1 MINNIAFYQLLLV
14 VCLVQTFSED
24 DRHKYLLLRQIN
36 YDFANNYEEHLDH
49 ASKDQF
55 FESEAKSLQFK
66 KRYSEYLLNLPTS
79 ESLFN
84 PNGHFAAENKL
95 GYNPLLRQNI
105 NNIFGNSKYIDNVSK
120 TPEVY
125 LNADDIS
132 PQQMN
137 INPDKSESVRGLTK
151 NLQESTLIDSSAMT
165 LSSDGL
171 PSAAGQS
178 NQVRYAMAT
187 NSLENG
193 LGHIRKNILD
203 LENMINEY
211 NKISDSTNNPQ
222 YLINLQQ
229 KISNSIE
236 VIKLNSNSLKQ
247 YAASVTSSNQTT
259 DINVERIDNNL
270 NEILIEDSK
279 LETIEKRFI
288 ENAQLPNNPY
298 TLIDDDKMEE
308 IFDKEVLPVAN
319 AVPVN
324 ATGND
329 NDENENDVND
339 DENEEVNELDPTVAG
354 ESENNNP
361 LGPPDGN
368 SADDGTPLL
377 I

>member
-1 MINNIAFYQLLLV
+1 MACLAQL
-14 VCLVQTFSED
+14 
-24 DRHKYLLLRQIN
+24 
-36 YDFANNYEEHLDH
+36 
-49 ASKDQF
+49 
-55 FESEAKSLQFK
+55 
-66 KRYSEYLLNLPTS
+66 
-79 ESLFN
+79 
-84 PNGHFAAENKL
+84 
-95 GYNPLLRQNI
+95 
-105 NNIFGNSKYIDNVSK
+105 
-120 TPEVY
+120 
-125 LNADDIS
+125 AD
-132 PQQMN
+132 
-137 INPDKSESVRGLTK
+137 
-151 NLQESTLIDSSAMT
+151 
-165 LSSDGL
+165 
-171 PSAAGQS
+171 

-193 LGHIRKNILD
+193 LGHIRQNILD

-211 NKISDSTNNPQ
+211 NKMSDSSNNPQ

-247 YAASVTSSNQTT
+247 YAASVTSSNKTT

-319 AVPVN
+319 AVPIN
-324 ATGND
+324 ATGDDND
-329 NDENENDVND
+329 NDENDVND
-339 DENEEVNELDPTVAG
+339 DENEEDNNVDPTAAG

-368 SADDGTPLL
+368 SADDGTPPDLDIDKLPSEQADEIRSMPSWLDGAAKRWQGVGKIILGGTLKIFTFGRLGDDEISEGRSLL
-377 I
+377 READKIQRDVLNTYFKLKK

>member
-1 MINNIAFYQLLLV
+1 
-14 VCLVQTFSED
+14 
-24 DRHKYLLLRQIN
+24 
-36 YDFANNYEEHLDH
+36 
-49 ASKDQF
+49 
-55 FESEAKSLQFK
+55 
-66 KRYSEYLLNLPTS
+66 
-79 ESLFN
+79 
-84 PNGHFAAENKL
+84 
-95 GYNPLLRQNI
+95 
-105 NNIFGNSKYIDNVSK
+105 
-120 TPEVY
+120 
-125 LNADDIS
+125 
-132 PQQMN
+132 
-137 INPDKSESVRGLTK
+137 
-151 NLQESTLIDSSAMT
+151 MT

-171 PSAAGQS
+171 PRGDGQS

-193 LGHIRKNILD
+193 LAHVRQNILD

-211 NKISDSTNNPQ
+211 NKMSDSSNNPQ

-259 DINVERIDNNL
+259 DINLERIENNL

-308 IFDKEVLPVAN
+308 IFDKEVLPVVN

-329 NDENENDVND
+329 NDN
-339 DENEEVNELDPTVAG
+339 DENEEVNELDPTAAG

-368 SADDGTPLL
+368 SADDGTPPPDLDIDKLPSEQADEIRSMPSWLDGAAKRWQGVGKIILGGTLKIFTFGRLGDDEISEGRSLL
-377 I
+377 READKIQRDVLNTYFKLKNEVFIE